1 MILTPID
8 WFALA
13 LVIII
18 GLPHG
23 AFDAAISLSMIS
35 SKKKITR
42 FTGIL
47 LSYLLL
53 AVLVILVWKQFPEI
67 SLLIFL
73 IISVMHFGMADFSA
87 YPTNLKWP
95 HIIAHGGIVAIW
107 LPIVNKQEV
116 MQLFSILTNSEA
128 PLLWESLTILF
139 IFWFISGILHLWE
152 TLRFKHHIVT
162 LELFSLILL
171 AYFAP
176 PLVTFAVYF
185 CFIHSRRHFTFVWG
199 QLQQISSKKMIISS
213 AVILSSSSWMLGG
226 GLYWYLNL
234 NMTASDAALQTI
246 FIGLAALTV
255 PHMMLIDLMFRPHS
269 DKIKNKN

>member
-87 YPTNLKWP
+87 YPTKLKWP
-95 HIIAHGGIVAIW
+95 HIITHGGIVAIL

-128 PLLWESLTILF
+128 PLLWNSLTILF
-139 IFWFISGILHLWE
+139 VFWFISGILHLHE
-152 TLRFKHHIVT
+152 TLRFKHHIIN

-199 QLQQISSKKMIISS
+199 QLQQISTKKMIISS

-255 PHMMLIDLMFRPHS
+255 PHMMLIDLVFRPYSHRY
-269 DKIKNKN
+269 DNKN